1 MWYIGRKYGL
11 RIDAFPGPWA
21 SLGVHIHAWPPSVAH
36 LNLHLVWCLVT
47 LGRHYGGP
55 KAQKENQNV

>member
-1 MWYIGRKYGL
+1 MWYVGRKYGL

-36 LNLHLVWCLVT
+36 LDLHLVWCLVT

-55 KAQKENQNV
+55 K